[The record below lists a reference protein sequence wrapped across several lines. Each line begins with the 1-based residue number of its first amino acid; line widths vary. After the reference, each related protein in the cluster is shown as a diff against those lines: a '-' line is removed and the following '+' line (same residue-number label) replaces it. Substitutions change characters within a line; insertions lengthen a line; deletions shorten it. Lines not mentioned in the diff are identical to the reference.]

1 VEILITFGIRTTSKA
16 SQRFK
21 DMRERKTGS
30 MLKHKIRGFSLIELM
45 IVMTILL
52 IMCGIGTITL
62 LPTLKDMHTSNA
74 YNTTLATMRL
84 ARQMA
89 IGKRNIYTVTFNNAV
104 LPNTITITDTNPLS
118 PGVVETV
125 SLPTSDVT
133 FDNEPGI
140 PNSNATTPDH
150 FGTADAAIGFD
161 QGIAPG
167 VPNVIYF
174 MPDGSAQDAGNN
186 INNGVIYIAQTGV
199 LRSSRAIT
207 LWGATGRLRGWRLV
221 QIGAGSQWNQQ

>member
-1 VEILITFGIRTTSKA
+1 
-16 SQRFK
+16 
-21 DMRERKTGS
+21 MRQSEEMQKRKNVQQRKTGS
-30 MLKHKIRGFSLIELM
+30 MLKHKMRGFSLIELM
-45 IVMTILL
+45 IVVAVLL
-52 IMCGIGTITL
+52 IMCSIGTITL
-62 LPTLKDMHTSNA
+62 MPILKDMHTSNA

-89 IGKRNIYTVTFNNAV
+89 IGKRNVYSVTFNNAV

-125 SLPTSDVT
+125 PLPTTDVA

-140 PNSNATTPDH
+140 PNSNTTTPDQ
-150 FGTADAAIGFD
+150 FGTGNAAIGFD

-167 VPNVIYF
+167 VPNIIYF
-174 MPDGSAQDAGNN
+174 MPDGSAQDVGNN
-186 INNGVIYIAQTGV
+186 INNGIIYIAQTGV

-207 LWGATGRLRGWRLV
+207 LWGATGRLRGWRLTQV
-221 QIGAGSQWNQQ
+221 GAGYQWSQQ